1 MKNSSFLSKARA
13 QILLLNVL
21 LLVAG
26 VVTLALYGWQLR
38 DLIWVGLLLAVG
50 FGSSHLYMR
59 HVETTLRPL
68 NEISRVAKLIA
79 AGHVGDRITGID
91 RVDELGQVCWDV
103 NDMLDQLETCF
114 REQRTALAYAGEGKF
129 FRRAQPVGLH
139 GVFREALEGANQ
151 SFKAMEHTWREDR
164 RNALLSR
171 TGQLNSVTL
180 LQNMRTNQ
188 QDMINVVS
196 ATEELERLAGQTADE
211 AERSQLSMQQV
222 AQDLGSIA
230 DKVERVS
237 SEIETLNS
245 RSGEITHSVEL
256 IKSIADQTNLLA
268 LNAAIEAAR
277 AGEHGRGFAVVADE
291 VRKLAENTIRAS
303 SEIGGVMGALREEAG
318 NMLQDAGE
326 MKTMATASLASVAEL
341 ERAFTAFAESA
352 RQSLA
357 RIDYVHDVSFTS
369 LAKVDHFVF
378 KQNAYLTLDLGI
390 DSAEAQAAR
399 EGEHDCRFGSWL
411 ASPATASF
419 AGLEAFRRIGEP
431 HAMVHRKVAEAV
443 SLMAQ
448 NWEASPKVQDSI
460 FAAFQQAEKASD
472 QVVDLLDRMV
482 REKHGALAGA

>member
-1 MKNSSFLSKARA
+1 
-13 QILLLNVL
+13 
-21 LLVAG
+21 
-26 VVTLALYGWQLR
+26 
-38 DLIWVGLLLAVG
+38 
-50 FGSSHLYMR
+50 
-59 HVETTLRPL
+59 
-68 NEISRVAKLIA
+68 
-79 AGHVGDRITGID
+79 
-91 RVDELGQVCWDV
+91 
-103 NDMLDQLETCF
+103 
-114 REQRTALAYAGEGKF
+114 
-129 FRRAQPVGLH
+129 
-139 GVFREALEGANQ
+139 
-151 SFKAMEHTWREDR
+151 
-164 RNALLSR
+164 
-171 TGQLNSVTL
+171 
-180 LQNMRTNQ
+180 
-188 QDMINVVS
+188 
-196 ATEELERLAGQTADE
+196 
-211 AERSQLSMQQV
+211 
-222 AQDLGSIA
+222 
-230 DKVERVS
+230 
-237 SEIETLNS
+237 
-245 RSGEITHSVEL
+245 
-256 IKSIADQTNLLA
+256 
-268 LNAAIEAAR
+268 
-277 AGEHGRGFAVVADE
+277 
-291 VRKLAENTIRAS
+291 
-303 SEIGGVMGALREEAG
+303 
-318 NMLQDAGE
+318 